1 MIDWLSTADGQR
13 ALKAGAVVLA
23 WLLLCA
29 FIAGSRARARRR
41 LRIPAPAGSS
51 PILVAYASQTGF
63 AQRLALQTAQSLQA
77 SGAPVQLYPLG
88 EVTAAMLQSAGR
100 VLFVA
105 STTGE
110 GDPPDTCI
118 PFVRKVMRADADLQG
133 LHYGLLALGDREY
146 RHCCGFGHELERW
159 LRQHGAQ
166 PLFDAVEVDNADEGA
181 LRHWQHHLE
190 LLGGGQPLPDWSA
203 PEYQRWRLVERRLLN
218 PGSLGGPAYHLA
230 LQPFEGIPKWS
241 AGDIAEIGPRNAP
254 QRVAEALQAIG
265 LPSATPM
272 PDGEALS
279 AWLSRSLLPRELAE
293 LQGMTTQQL
302 AESLRPLPH
311 REYSIASIPADGRL
325 ELLLRQMRQ
334 PDGSL
339 GLGSGWLTGHAEL
352 GGEIALRIR
361 ENPGFQPPP
370 DARPLILVGNGT
382 GLAGLRAHLKARV
395 AAGHQRNW
403 LVFGERSAAHD
414 AFHRDELE
422 AWQKAGFLERLDLV
436 FSRDQ
441 EQRLYVQD
449 RLREAAQELKAWIAE
464 GASVYV
470 CGSLEGMA
478 PAVGRVLA
486 EVLGNETVE
495 SMLEQ
500 GRYRRDVY

>member
-1 MIDWLSTADGQR
+1 MTEWIATAEGMR
-13 ALKAGAVVLA
+13 ILKAAAVVLA
-23 WLLLCA
+23 WLLFCA
-29 FIAGSRARARRR
+29 FIAGSRALARRR
-41 LRIPAPAGSS
+41 LRMPAPSGSS

-77 SGAPVQLYPLG
+77 SGMPVQLLPLG
-88 EVTAAMLQSAGR
+88 EVTAATLQSAGR

-118 PFVRKVMRADADLQG
+118 PFVRRVMRADAELQG

-146 RHCCGFGHELERW
+146 RHFCGFGHELERW
-159 LRQHGAQ
+159 LRRHGAQ
-166 PLFDAVEVDNADEGA
+166 PLFDPVEVDNADEGA

-190 LLGGGQPLPDWSA
+190 LLGGGAPLPDWST
-203 PEYQRWRLVERRLLN
+203 PDYRRWRLVERRLLN
-218 PGSLGGPAYHLA
+218 PGSLGGPAFHLA
-230 LQPFEGIPKWS
+230 LQPLEGVPQWR

-254 QRVAEALQAIG
+254 RRVADALQALG
-265 LPSATPM
+265 LPPATPM
-272 PDGEALS
+272 PDGETLS
-279 AWLSRSLLPRELAE
+279 AWLARSLLPPDLAD
-293 LQGMTTQQL
+293 LRGRTARKL
-302 AESLRPLPH
+302 AESLKPLPH

-339 GLGSGWLTGHAEL
+339 GLGSGWLTAHVAV
-352 GGEIALRIR
+352 GEEVALRIR

-382 GLAGLRAHLKARV
+382 GLAGLRAHLKARI
-395 AAGHQRNW
+395 AAGHRRNW
-403 LVFGERSAAHD
+403 LVFGERSRD
-414 AFHRDELE
+414 KDYFHREEIEGWL
-422 AWQKAGFLERLDLV
+422 KAGHLERLDLA
-436 FSRDQ
+436 FSREQ
-441 EQRLYVQD
+441 EPRVYVQD
-449 RLREAAQELKAWIAE
+449 RLREAATELKAWVDE
-464 GASVYV
+464 GAGIYV

-486 EVLGNETVE
+486 EVLGAEVVE
-495 SMLEQ
+495 RLLEQ

>member
-1 MIDWLSTADGQR
+1 MTDWLTTADGQR
-13 ALKAGAVVLA
+13 ALKAGAVVFA
-23 WLLLCA
+23 WLLLCV
-29 FIAGSRARARRR
+29 FIAWSRARARRR
-41 LRIPAPAGSS
+41 LRMQAPAGSS

-63 AQRLALQTAQSLQA
+63 AQRLALQTAQSLQS
-77 SGAPVQLYPLG
+77 SGAPVQLYSLG

-146 RHCCGFGHELERW
+146 RHFCGFGHELERW
-159 LRQHGAQ
+159 LRQRGAQ

-203 PEYQRWRLVERRLLN
+203 PEYQRWRLVERRLMN

-230 LQPFEGIPKWS
+230 LQPLEGIPKWS

-272 PDGEALS
+272 PDEETLS
-279 AWLSRSLLPRELAE
+279 AWLSRSLLPRDLAD
-293 LQGMTTQQL
+293 LRGTTAQQL
-302 AESLRPLPH
+302 AERLKPLPH

-339 GLGSGWLTGHAEL
+339 GLGSGWLTEHAAVDDV
-352 GGEIALRIR
+352 ISLRIR

-370 DARPLILVGNGT
+370 DGRPLILIGNGT
-382 GLAGLRAHLKARV
+382 GLAGLRAHLKARI
-395 AAGHQRNW
+395 AAGHKRNW
-403 LVFGERSAAHD
+403 LVFGERSRD
-414 AFHRDELE
+414 KDYFHREEIE
-422 AWQKAGFLERLDLV
+422 AWQQAGHLDRLDVV

-449 RLREAAQELKAWIAE
+449 RLREAAADLKAWVSE
-464 GASVYV
+464 GAAVYV

-478 PAVGRVLA
+478 PAVGRVLT
-486 EVLGNETVE
+486 EVLGEATVE
-495 SMLEQ
+495 SMLEE

>member
-1 MIDWLSTADGQR
+1 MP
-13 ALKAGAVVLA
+13 V
-23 WLLLCA
+23 
-29 FIAGSRARARRR
+29 
-41 LRIPAPAGSS
+41 PAGSS

-63 AQRLALQTAQSLQA
+63 AQRLALQTAQSLQS

-133 LHYGLLALGDREY
+133 LHYGLLAIGDREY
-146 RHCCGFGHELERW
+146 RHFCGFGHELERW
-159 LRQHGAQ
+159 LRQRGAQ

-230 LQPFEGIPKWS
+230 LQPLEGIPKWS

-272 PDGEALS
+272 PDEETLS
-279 AWLSRSLLPRELAE
+279 AWLSRSLLPRDLAD
-293 LQGMTTQQL
+293 LRGTTAQQL
-302 AESLRPLPH
+302 AERLKPLPH
-311 REYSIASIPADGRL
+311 RGYSIASIPADGRL

-339 GLGSGWLTGHAEL
+339 GLGSGWLTEHAAVDDV
-352 GGEIALRIR
+352 ISLRIR

-370 DARPLILVGNGT
+370 DGRPLILIGNGT
-382 GLAGLRAHLKARV
+382 GLAGLRAHLKARI
-395 AAGHQRNW
+395 AAGHKRNW
-403 LVFGERSAAHD
+403 LVFGERSRD
-414 AFHRDELE
+414 KDYFHREEIE
-422 AWQKAGFLERLDLV
+422 AWQRAGHLERLDVV

-449 RLREAAQELKAWIAE
+449 RLREAAADLKAWVSE
-464 GASVYV
+464 GAAVYV

-478 PAVGRVLA
+478 PAVWRVLT
-486 EVLGNETVE
+486 EVLGEATVE
-495 SMLEQ
+495 SMLEE

>member
-1 MIDWLSTADGQR
+1 MTDWIATPEGQR
-13 ALKAGAVVLA
+13 LLHAGLVVLA
-23 WLLLCA
+23 WLLLCVL
-29 FIAGSRARARRR
+29 IAWSRARARRR
-41 LRIPAPAGSS
+41 MRMPVPDGSR

-146 RHCCGFGHELERW
+146 RHFCGFGHELERW
-159 LRQHGAQ
+159 LRQRGAQ
-166 PLFDAVEVDNADEGA
+166 PLFDPVEVDNADEGA

-190 LLGGGQPLPDWSA
+190 LLGGGAPLPDWSA

-230 LQPFEGIPKWS
+230 LQPLEGVPQWS

-279 AWLSRSLLPRELAE
+279 AWLARCLLPRDAAE
-293 LQGMTTQQL
+293 LSGATAEQL
-302 AESLRPLPH
+302 AARLKPLPH

-339 GLGSGWLTGHAEL
+339 GLGSGWLTAHAAVGE
-352 GGEIALRIR
+352 EIALRIR
-361 ENPGFQPPP
+361 ENAGFRPPP

-382 GLAGLRAHLKARV
+382 GLAGLRAHLKARI
-395 AAGHQRNW
+395 AAGHKRNW

-414 AFHRDELE
+414 GFHRDEIE
-422 AWQKAGFLERLDLV
+422 AWMKAGHLERLDTV

-449 RLREAAQELKAWIAE
+449 RLRERAEELRAWVADGAAI
-464 GASVYV
+464 YV

-478 PAVGRVLA
+478 PGVGRVLT
-486 EVLGNETVE
+486 EVLGAATVE
-495 SMLEQ
+495 RMLEE
-500 GRYRRDVY
+500 GGYRRDVY